1 MKNEFN
7 VFNPRTNLAHY
18 TKKTR
23 MDLKGTLRNLQVENK
38 CTCKKRFEYEKKKSF
53 LIKCNY
59 SHLYK

>member
-18 TKKTR
+18 TKKSR

-38 CTCKKRFEYEKKKSF
+38 CTCKKRFEYEKKKKFS
-53 LIKCNY
+53 N
-59 SHLYK
+59 